1 MWTICKQKYR
11 DSEGPQKLM
20 EASKSLMDDV
30 YTRICDL
37 GGRNSIFPANLF
49 YHKKCFSDYIFKNF
63 VELITNFLNK
73 VRGMSILDM
82 RGMINGDNPEIDMK
96 NNELQTFFEEEFANK
111 IQF

>member
-20 EASKSLMDDV
+20 EAAKPLMDDV

-49 YHKKCFSDYIFKNF
+49 YHKKCF
-63 VELITNFLNK
+63 
-73 VRGMSILDM
+73 
-82 RGMINGDNPEIDMK
+82 
-96 NNELQTFFEEEFANK
+96 
-111 IQF
+111 